1 MRVIT
6 DGGAVIDI
14 GTVEAAPTIGII
26 DYSRRET
33 DDFGVTT
40 VVPRGFARQMSVRV
54 KIATEMVDDVQRQ
67 LAALRATPATWIA
80 DDRFNSLRI
89 EGFYKDFSID
99 LAIPPVSYCTL
110 TIEGLAEDGEFVDP
124 GTDPAPDQRPSTL
137 RLLQPVDV
145 SGAALTSSNVPET
158 DYAGWSAGETYALGA
173 RVIKAATHRIYES
186 AAADNVG
193 NDPAGASG
201 LWIDIGP
208 TNRWAMFD
216 QALGSATAA
225 PGAISVALATGQ
237 TVNALAL
244 LDVIAASV
252 RVQAGAYDRTQA
264 PSAAPGMVTFL
275 DMPDT
280 SGSVT
285 VTITGPGTVSVGTL
299 LIGTLVGLGVT
310 EAAPTAGITDY
321 SRKETDGFGETT
333 LVERA
338 WAKRMNVRG
347 LIRTEALDV
356 VAGRIAAVRARPSL
370 WIGDDSLESVTVY
383 GFFKDFSI
391 EVGDSVSFLALSIE
405 GLSKAAKI
413 APIVPA
419 PGWTDIVDDDPDH
432 PKPEDGATVGAPP
445 GTNVGDTPANTVAA
459 ALKAVAL
466 TTNPAEVVAGAQ
478 ALAEAM
484 RELALTAD
492 TAEIVAGARR
502 IADAIKELALTADP
516 AGIVAGAKSLADA
529 MKELALTNDP
539 SEIVAGAKAL
549 VDRARLAD
557 LGALDQLLIN
567 QERKDRFDRLTH
579 MDGIPV
585 GARVRQETIER
596 ISTDEALAARS
607 TLIEATMTSNQLA
620 VIAAIE
626 EEAVARAT
634 ADEAEA
640 SIRTTMIAQVVQT
653 VDDNRTEALSA
664 IEDEAIARADAIAAE
679 TLQRELAISTFQA
692 TVDGQIAD
700 VSAAI
705 ASEATTRAAADAAE
719 TATRTAQI
727 STLTTGLSN
736 ANAAISAE
744 ASTRATADAAETA
757 ARELAIS
764 TLQTTVD
771 GEIATVTA
779 AIASEATTRAD
790 ADAAETAIRTAQIS
804 ILTIGLSDANAAI
817 TSEATTRA
825 AADLAETNARTA
837 AVSTLTTGL
846 SHANAAITSEAS
858 TRAAADL
865 AETSARNLAISNLET
880 TVNGQISTVGAAIA
894 SEATT
899 RATADAAETTARELA
914 ISELATDVDGQ
925 ITTVS
930 AAIASEATTRAAAD
944 VAEAT
949 TRAAQIATLTTGLS
963 DANAAITSEASTR
976 AAADLAETN
985 ARTAAVST
993 LTTNLAAA
1001 NAAITSEAST
1011 RAAADIAETN
1021 ARNLAISALDTD
1033 LRTDVYAAIASEAT
1047 TRATADA
1054 AETTQRELAISE
1066 LDTDIRNDVSAAIA
1080 SEATTRA
1087 TADTAEATTRAAQ
1100 IATLTSDIASA
1111 NAAITDEATTRAAAD
1126 LAETSARNAAVS
1138 TLTTNLSAAHAAITA
1153 EATTRAAA
1161 DQAETN
1167 ARNIAIS
1174 NLETELAGQ
1183 LTTVSAGLASEATT
1197 RATADAAEV
1206 TAREGAI
1213 ASLTTNLNGE
1223 ISARQAAI
1231 IAEQSA
1237 RATAITAEAT
1247 TRNAQIASVESDI
1260 ADVNAALSTEAT
1272 TRATNDAAEV
1282 TARTA
1287 AVAALQSDIGD
1298 AMAAVISETTARV
1311 AADSALSS
1319 LITGV
1324 STTVDAN
1331 TSSVILLLESVD
1343 GLSAQLVAK
1352 VESDGVIGGFQLAGG
1367 GGVVDANFL
1376 VDNFRLLS
1384 RSGGDKWEYS
1394 DGRQRTIGGSIM
1406 TITGVPFGSANQ
1418 FIEWTGPIVSNLT
1431 QCTEANAIKYVKTDG
1446 SAYFGGGLSSGIL
1459 KNEATSTVVA
1469 ADAFVAVGP
1478 FSSNGEPVNVN
1489 MSAVYARNQLANA
1502 GTASITGSG
1511 SGELV
1516 LRWSSDGST
1525 WNYLTTIGASEYQR
1539 DVYVD
1544 GDPTVKDQMLWEMRA
1559 ASTFTWTPGAL
1570 NGIYISLSW
1579 TTRTTPAFNG
1589 TGLTSPTLIQ
1599 RTTIIAVEQP

>member
-6 DGGAVIDI
+6 GGGAVIDI

-54 KIATEMVDDVQRQ
+54 KIATDMVDDVQRQ

-80 DDRFNSLRI
+80 DDRFDSLVI

-110 TIEGLAEDGEFVDP
+110 TIEGLAEDGGFVDP
-124 GTDPAPDQRPSTL
+124 GTDPAPDQRASTL
-137 RLLQPVDV
+137 RLLQPVDI
-145 SGAALTSSNVPET
+145 SGAALASSNVPET
-158 DYAGWSAGETYALGA
+158 DYAGWFAGVTYALGA
-173 RVIKAATHRIYES
+173 RVIKTATHRIYES
-186 AAADNVG
+186 AAAGNVG
-193 NDPAGASG
+193 NDPAGTSG

-225 PGAISVALATGQ
+225 PGAISVTLVPGQ
-237 TVNALAL
+237 AVNAVAL
-244 LDVIAASV
+244 LDVIATSV

-280 SGSVT
+280 TGPVT

-299 LIGTLVGLGVT
+299 LIGALVGLGVT
-310 EAAPTAGITDY
+310 EASPTAGITDF

-347 LIRTEALDV
+347 LIRTDALDV

-413 APIVPA
+413 APILPA

-432 PKPEDGATVGAPP
+432 PKPEDGATVGAPS

-466 TTNPAEVVAGAQ
+466 TTNPSEVVAGAQ

-529 MKELALTNDP
+529 MKELALTTDP
-539 SEIVAGAKAL
+539 SGIVAGAKAL

-557 LGALDQLLIN
+557 LGALDQLLIE

-719 TATRTAQI
+719 TETRTAQI
-727 STLTTGLSN
+727 SALTTGLSN
-736 ANAAISAE
+736 ANAAINTE

-846 SHANAAITSEAS
+846 SDANAAITSEAS

-930 AAIASEATTRAAAD
+930 AAIASEAITRAAAD

-1021 ARNLAISALDTD
+1021 ARNLAISALETD

-1066 LDTDIRNDVSAAIA
+1066 LDTDIRNDVSAAI
-1080 SEATTRA
+1080 
-1087 TADTAEATTRAAQ
+1087 
-1100 IATLTSDIASA
+1100 
-1111 NAAITDEATTRAAAD
+1111 
-1126 LAETSARNAAVS
+1126 
-1138 TLTTNLSAAHAAITA
+1138 
-1153 EATTRAAA
+1153 
-1161 DQAETN
+1161 
-1167 ARNIAIS
+1167 
-1174 NLETELAGQ
+1174 
-1183 LTTVSAGLASEATT
+1183 ASEATT

-1287 AVAALQSDIGD
+1287 AVAALQIDIGD

-1478 FSSNGEPVNVN
+1478 FSSNGGPVNVN

-1516 LRWSSDGST
+1516 LRWSSNGST